1 MVRLVAE
8 ETLGKCLD
16 VTYGGRGQTT
26 SPMALNS
33 APSFNPLCLKSDRRR
48 NPERRD
54 RNREGRDLCTPR
66 QTPDNG
72 RETASFKVEEYKGQK

>member
-1 MVRLVAE
+1 MIG
-8 ETLGKCLD
+8 TLGWCFE
-16 VTYGGRGQTT
+16 VTYAPTAKWGIIQHRQN
-26 SPMALNS
+26 ALNS
-33 APSFNPLCLKSDRRR
+33 APPPSNPLCRKSDHRR
-48 NPERRD
+48 NQERQD